1 MLLNDIIKTVFL
13 RLNAQKIPVT
23 PNMYKKYFCEE
34 AKKRGIYTEDCEY
47 MADDELKR
55 LVELLQDTLEP
66 SIGNYYSNN
75 AQLIQNKL
83 AHSPQLLVDTHLQE
97 EIFSLSQER
106 KNIDRQI
113 IMEKTAQLTAI
124 LSNITKSLASSLNAS
139 KDGNFNIK
147 NIKNEIDRLDVA
159 GFESDQAL
167 KDLKSQFLT
176 IADSIQNETDALSQ
190 VLSDESQKVCSLEE
204 KIQKLE
210 QQLHEAK
217 KQSNTDFLTQAL
229 TRKAFDE
236 ELNSLEKDFVHNNK
250 DYSVIFFDLDHF
262 KSINDTYGH
271 DAGDKVL
278 ATFSKLLLKEFDQF
292 GIVARYGG
300 EEFVALC
307 PDKSLEQC
315 YEKAQSIRTIL
326 HKANFIYDEQK
337 IKVTYSGG
345 ISQRSAQKNIDSMLK
360 YADKLL
366 YQAKNN
372 GRDTIETLLN

>member
-1 MLLNDIIKTVFL
+1 
-13 RLNAQKIPVT
+13 
-23 PNMYKKYFCEE
+23 MYKKYFCEE
-34 AKKRGIYTEDCEY
+34 AQKRGIYTEDCES

-66 SIGNYYSNN
+66 SIGNYNTNN
-75 AQLIQNKL
+75 AQLVQNKL
-83 AHSPQLLVDTHLQE
+83 THSPQLLADTQLQE

-124 LSNITKSLASSLNAS
+124 LSTITQSLANSLNAS

-147 NIKNEIDRLDVA
+147 NIKHEIDRLDVA

-167 KDLKSQFLT
+167 KDLKTQFLT

-190 VLSDESQKVCSLEE
+190 VLSDESKKVSSLEE

-210 QQLHEAK
+210 QQLFEAK

-236 ELNSLEKDFVHNNK
+236 ELNKLEKDFVQNSE

-278 ATFSKLLLKEFDQF
+278 STFSKLLLKEFDQF

-307 PDKSLEQC
+307 PNKSLEQC

-345 ISQRSAQKNIDSMLK
+345 IAQRSTQKNMDLMLRN
-360 YADKLL
+360 ADKLL

-372 GRDTIETLLN
+372 GRDTIETLLD